1 MTMQRREFIT
11 LLGGASAW
19 PLATR
24 AQQALT
30 PVIGVLSPT
39 SPAAAVRN
47 IAALRQGLRELG
59 YIDGRNIAI
68 EYRFAEGVTERL
80 DKLVAE
86 LVALKPAL
94 IVVGSTLGIVAAHAV
109 TTTVPLITIGL
120 SGDDPVRL
128 GLAQSFAR
136 PGGNLTGFL
145 LSANAGLVGKRLSLL
160 RGAVPRISRL
170 GVIANPDS
178 PGDAAELT
186 VLPSI
191 AAQLGLHYRVF
202 EVRTPEQ
209 LDAAFAAIV
218 QDSFHALYVS
228 WTPVLNTHRARVI
241 ALAGQA
247 RLPAVYGFRE
257 FVRAGGLMSY
267 GPDLPDLYRRAA
279 SYIDKILK
287 GEKPGDLPLQA
298 ADKYELLINLNTAK
312 ALGLAISESFL
323 LLADEVIE

>member
-1 MTMQRREFIT
+1 
-11 LLGGASAW
+11 AAW
-19 PLATR
+19 ALAAR
-24 AQQALT
+24 AQQPAL
-30 PVIGVLSPT
+30 PVIGVLSPA

-59 YIDGRNIAI
+59 YVDGRNIAI

-80 DKLVAE
+80 DKLAAE
-86 LVALKPAL
+86 LGALKPAL

-109 TTTVPLITIGL
+109 TTTVPLLTVGL
-120 SGDDPVRL
+120 SGDDPGRR
-128 GLAQSFAR
+128 GLARSFAR
-136 PGGNLTGFL
+136 PGGNLAGFL
-145 LSANAGLVGKRLSLL
+145 LSADAGLVGKRLSLL

-178 PGDAAELT
+178 PSDAAELT
-186 VLPSI
+186 VLPAI
-191 AAQLGLHYRVF
+191 AAQLSLHYRVF

-209 LDAAFAAIV
+209 LDAAFAAMA

-257 FVRAGGLMSY
+257 FVRAGGPMFY
-267 GPDLPDLYRRAA
+267 GPAVPRLYRRA
-279 SYIDKILK
+279 SSSRD
-287 GEKPGDLPLQA
+287 Q
-298 ADKYELLINLNTAK
+298 
-312 ALGLAISESFL
+312 
-323 LLADEVIE
+323 